1 MRWKLIT
8 QLSMLWNLRCRPQP
22 NYASKCQATLSC
34 GREEKEKEQWK
45 DLVPRAGKK
54 MVSLSVCKCDIGS
67 TYQEENNKN
76 TLRVVWTCVDDTEGT
91 SEKNRSHEF
100 YSNEKE

>member
-1 MRWKLIT
+1 MWDHTRKDKI
-8 QLSMLWNLRCRPQP
+8 WNECMQ
-22 NYASKCQATLSC
+22 
-34 GREEKEKEQWK
+34 G
-45 DLVPRAGKK
+45 
-54 MVSLSVCKCDIGS
+54 DIGS

>member
-1 MRWKLIT
+1 M
-8 QLSMLWNLRCRPQP
+8 Q
-22 NYASKCQATLSC
+22 
-34 GREEKEKEQWK
+34 G
-45 DLVPRAGKK
+45 
-54 MVSLSVCKCDIGS
+54 DIGS

>member
-1 MRWKLIT
+1 M
-8 QLSMLWNLRCRPQP
+8 Q
-22 NYASKCQATLSC
+22 
-34 GREEKEKEQWK
+34 G
-45 DLVPRAGKK
+45 
-54 MVSLSVCKCDIGS
+54 DIGS

-100 YSNEKE
+100 YSNEKEQKGDQLGQKIIKKNLMMNNILQNLVFDQT